1 MPSLKGKFCWIS
13 RQTKNG
19 YRLALSVGNKQF
31 NVKGL
36 ILKTEEDVNRALKG
50 GIVFVHLSTYVDP
63 KAKKPATK
71 KAVATKKA
79 APRKR

>member
-13 RQTKNG
+13 RQTKDG

-36 ILKTEEDVNRALKG
+36 ILKTEDEVKKVLKG
-50 GIVFVHLSTYVDP
+50 GVVFVHLSTYVAP
-63 KAKKPATK
+63 KAKKPSVK
-71 KAVATKKA
+71 KPAAKKA

>member
-19 YRLALSVGNKQF
+19 YRLALSVGKKQF

-50 GIVFVHLSTYVDP
+50 GVVFVHLSTYVDP
-63 KAKKPATK
+63 KAKK
-71 KAVATKKA
+71 AVATKKA

>member
-13 RQTKNG
+13 RQTKDG

-36 ILKTEEDVNRALKG
+36 ILKTEADVNKALDG
-50 GIVFVHLSTYVDP
+50 GVVFVHLSTYVDP
-63 KAKKPATK
+63 KAKKPSVK
-71 KAVATKKA
+71 KPAAKKA

>member
-13 RQTKNG
+13 RQTKDG

-36 ILKTEEDVNRALKG
+36 ILKNEEDVQKALDG
-50 GIVFVHLSTYVDP
+50 SVVFVHLSTHVDP
-63 KAKKPATK
+63 KAKKPVGK
-71 KAVATKKA
+71 KVAAKKV